1 MAFTPVFS
9 WMRKQKMV
17 GQHSGS
23 KPAGELN
30 FAVILLQHPRDEEL
44 AEFLMGARDL
54 TCASFYQPVDERLL
68 KKLPAHERY

>member
-1 MAFTPVFS
+1 
-9 WMRKQKMV
+9 MV

-44 AEFLMGARDL
+44 AEFLRGARDL
-54 TCASFYQPVDERLL
+54 YVYEWLPTC
-68 KKLPAHERY
+68 